1 MYKKIT
7 SNVYL
12 LIIFSILSLCI
23 NSCGLYKKT
32 DSRKVPVNAKE
43 RAMKNVEEG
52 KGIRFNNKNKS
63 GDFVFATSNALW
75 RASLDILD
83 FTPLSNVDYSGG
95 IIITDWFSEEENQ
108 LNSIKITVRFLSNEI
123 RADGLEIILHKKSCK
138 VNNNCQ
144 IEKIDTGL
152 SNDIKVAILRKAA
165 LLQDGDNKKNV
176 EEYRKKYGKRKIQRD
191 GKKGNDS
198 NN

>member
-1 MYKKIT
+1 MYKKII

-52 KGIRFNNKNKS
+52 KGVRFNTKNKS

-95 IIITDWFSEEENQ
+95 IIITDWFSEEANQ

-138 VNNNCQ
+138 VTNNCQ
-144 IEKIDTGL
+144 VEKIDTNL
-152 SNDIKVAILRKAA
+152 NDDIKVAILRKAA
-165 LLQDGDNKKNV
+165 LLQQGDNKKSV